1 MTNSNYILR
10 YSSDS
15 NGVELVLPSHQ
26 IRVDQPLTP
35 SNTINVLVWNIFKQ
49 KRKDWLSVLKNCA
62 MTSQLI
68 LLQEAHT
75 TPTLINYVNRYYK
88 VADQVPAFSYNNGF
102 AGVMTLAKAF
112 PFSAWCYKEREPLIR
127 IPKSA
132 LVTVYAL
139 ANTTKTLMVANIH
152 AVNFSFGIKTYQQQ
166 LKQLLQQ
173 MRFHKGPIILGG
185 DFNTWS
191 RQRLEL
197 LYELTHNINLLPVNF
212 NLDLRKTFLGRPLDF
227 VFYRD
232 LTLTKANIMQTIAS
246 DHNPLLVTF
255 QYEF

>member
-1 MTNSNYILR
+1 MATTNYVLR
-10 YSSDS
+10 YSSDY
-15 NGVELVLPSHQ
+15 NGVELILPTH
-26 IRVDQPLTP
+26 RVVVDQPLTV
-35 SNTINVLVWNIFKQ
+35 SNTINILVWNIFKQ
-49 KRKDWLSVLKNCA
+49 KRKDWLSILKNCA
-62 MTSQLI
+62 MSNQLI

-75 TPTLINYVNRYYK
+75 TPVLINYINRYYK
-88 VADQVPAFSYNNGF
+88 VADQVPAFPYNNSF
-102 AGVMTLAKAF
+102 SGVMTLAKAY
-112 PFSAWCYKEREPLIR
+112 PLSVWCYKEKEPLIR

-173 MRFHKGPIILGG
+173 MDRHEGPIILGG

-197 LYELTHNINLLPVNF
+197 LYQLTRNINLLPVNF

-227 VFYRD
+227 IFYRD
-232 LTLTKANIMQTIAS
+232 LTLTNASIMQTVAS
-246 DHNPLLVTF
+246 DHNPLFVTF
-255 QYEF
+255 QY